1 MPKYKVTYSVTS
13 YFKEEIEAED
23 DNHVIEILIEKV
35 YPCNLGPFNIEEIKD
50 ECNTNKV
57 WRRKW

>member
-57 WRRKW
+57 